1 MAALAMVAT
10 VLTRVTVVA
19 KRARSAPRSAAE
31 QTRAAALAPFV
42 GIALF
47 VGSALGA
54 GIATGCAP
62 APPLPTHSTPAWQT
76 VYDDKGLGGAF
87 LSAWGT
93 GARDVYLVGGPL
105 GNGGAT
111 LVEHFDGEAWE
122 RLSPGGEDTF
132 WWVSGSGPNDVWM
145 SGENGRITHWDG
157 AKFREEQR
165 LTTATIWGLWAKSP
179 TEAWAV
185 GGTPGK
191 GKGAPND
198 VVLRWD
204 GAAWTAEAL
213 PGAPLGRS
221 LNKVWGT
228 SSEDLYAVGELGTVW
243 HRVGA
248 AWKLES
254 EPPVAGSNLLTV
266 YGCSAKD
273 VYAVGGQDV
282 IHSDGGGT
290 WTHVDV
296 DLSNAVNGVTCG
308 APGEVL
314 LVGFG
319 GLKVRRAGERWINE
333 FDVAP
338 FGDMHG
344 AWSDGKGAF
353 WVAGGDFL
361 SKPAAGKLRKA
372 IIARYGSG
380 AVSTA
385 IR

>member
-1 MAALAMVAT
+1 MT
-10 VLTRVTVVA
+10 VLTEVTQVTA
-19 KRARSAPRSAAE
+19 AATRALSAPAR
-31 QTRAAALAPFV
+31 RL
-42 GIALF
+42 GL
-47 VGSALGA
+47 ALGA
-54 GIATGCAP
+54 GLALGCSP
-62 APPLPTHSTPAWQT
+62 ASPPTQTTPPAWQA

-93 GARDVYLVGGPL
+93 GESDVYLVGGPL
-105 GNGGAT
+105 GNGGAA
-111 LVEHFDGEAWE
+111 LVEHYDGEQWE
-122 RLSPGGEDTF
+122 RLSPDGEDTF
-132 WWVSGSGPNDVWM
+132 WWVTGSGPNDVWM

-157 AKFREEQR
+157 AKFREEKR
-165 LTTATIWGLWAKSP
+165 LTTATIWGVWAKSP
-179 TEAWAV
+179 KEAWAV

-191 GKGAPND
+191 GKDAPND

-213 PGAPLGRS
+213 PGDPLGRS

-243 HRVGA
+243 HRKGSE
-248 AWKLES
+248 WKLES
-254 EPPVAGSNLLTV
+254 DPPVAGSNLLTV
-266 YGCSAKD
+266 YGCSAND

-319 GLKVRRAGERWINE
+319 GLKVRRVGEKWINE

-338 FGDMHG
+338 FGDIHG

-361 SKPAAGKLRKA
+361 SKPAEGKPRKA
-372 IIARYGSG
+372 LIARYGSG
-380 AVSTA
+380 TVSTA
-385 IR
+385 LR